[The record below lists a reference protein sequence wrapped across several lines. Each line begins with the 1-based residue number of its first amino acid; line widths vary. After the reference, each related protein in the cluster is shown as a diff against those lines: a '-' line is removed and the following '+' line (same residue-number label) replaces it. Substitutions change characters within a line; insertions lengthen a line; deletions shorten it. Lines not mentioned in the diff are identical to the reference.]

1 MADILLEIGTEEVP
15 VNSQPLAISQMK
27 SAFAQKL
34 ADARVSF
41 EAIEGYHTPRRLVI
55 KVTGVAENQADIT
68 RENKGPSA
76 QVAFKEGKPTPAAM
90 GFAKK
95 QGVDVSELKL
105 VETPQGSYVAVDV
118 FEKGRPSGDV
128 FAEMVPDVLKS
139 LTFPKMMRW
148 GWSSIRFVR
157 PIRWMVALCG
167 DDVLPIEIEGV
178 VSGRNSK
185 GHRFLH
191 LQPVE
196 IKCIA
201 DYAKSLESAYVI
213 VDQDARQQM
222 IVEQANAVA
231 AAAGASVAWE
241 ADHLQELLEEVTNLV
256 EYPTAVVGQFEEEY
270 LELPDVVLITAMK
283 KHQRYFPLRNAEGAL
298 INAFVAIRNG
308 NSDHLQIVKEG
319 YETVLRARFN
329 DARFFFERDLA
340 HRLEAFVPKLE
351 RMVFQEKLGTLLART
366 HRLMAL
372 AGQYAELVGVEEADA
387 VRAAEL
393 CKADQATEMVM
404 ELPALQG
411 YVGREYALRSGE
423 KAEVAEAILEH
434 YLPRSSGGALPGSD
448 LGRFLAALDRADTLV
463 GYVCAQK
470 IVPKGSGDPFG
481 LRRAA
486 QGLLNLLSAHP
497 HMPDLCSLVNSAAN
511 VYKTQGI
518 EVSEEGIQLLL
529 ELCAGR
535 LGVIL
540 EEDGCNND
548 QMQALLVD
556 NLEPRF
562 TRAKGAVMRTAEL
575 DTFIPLVQAA
585 TRVRNILKSGEAS
598 NMIDTTQ
605 AGCPKCWW
613 EQVNAAKLEKDA
625 EKALLQAIKDT
636 RPLIHQAVHAED
648 AGTLLSALQNLVG
661 PVNTF
666 FHDVKVMDDDADVKK
681 NRLVI
686 LASADAMFRRFAE
699 FSKLS
704 L

>member
-27 SAFAQKL
+27 AAFAQRL
-34 ADARVSF
+34 TDARVSF
-41 EAIEGYHTPRRLVI
+41 GAIEGYHTPRRLVI
-55 KVTGVAENQADIT
+55 KVNGVAENQADVT
-68 RENKGPSA
+68 RENKGPAA

-118 FEKGRPSGDV
+118 FEKGRPSGEV

-167 DDVLPIEIEGV
+167 NDVLPIEIEGV

-196 IKCIA
+196 ITNIA
-201 DYAKSLESAYVI
+201 DYAKSLEAAYVI
-213 VDQDARQQM
+213 VDQDIRQQM
-222 IVEQANAVA
+222 IVQQANAVA
-231 AAAGASVAWE
+231 TEAGACVAWE

-283 KHQRYFPLRNAEGAL
+283 KHQRYFPLRNAEGQL

-308 NSDHLQIVKEG
+308 NADHLQIVKDG

-340 HRLEAFVPKLE
+340 HKLEAFVPKLE
-351 RMVFQEKLGTLLART
+351 RMVFQEKLGTLLAKT
-366 HRLMAL
+366 QRLMAL
-372 AGQYAELVGVEEADA
+372 AQQYAELAGLNEADA
-387 VRAAEL
+387 MRAAEL

-423 KAEVAEAILEH
+423 KADVADAILEH
-434 YLPRSSGGALPGSD
+434 YLPRSAGGELPGSSM
-448 LGRFLAALDRADTLV
+448 GRFLSALDRADTLV

-486 QGLLNLLSAHP
+486 QGLLHLLSAHP
-497 HMPDLCSLVNSAAN
+497 DMPELCSLVNSAAN

-518 EVSEEGIQLLL
+518 EVSDEGIQLLL

-540 EEDGCNND
+540 EEDGCSND

-556 NLEPRF
+556 NTEPRF
-562 TRAKGAVMRTAEL
+562 TRAKGAALRAAEL
-575 DTFIPLVQAA
+575 DTLLPLAQAA
-585 TRVRNILKSGEAS
+585 TRVRNILKGAEAS
-598 NMIDTTQ
+598 SVVDTTT

-613 EQVNAAKLEKDA
+613 EQANTSKLDKDA
-625 EKALLQAIKDT
+625 EKALLAACQEV
-636 RPLIHQAVHAED
+636 RPLIRIAVHAED
-648 AGTLLSALQNLVG
+648 AGGLLAALQNLVQ
-661 PVNTF
+661 PVNEF
-666 FHDVKVMDDDADVKK
+666 FVDVKVMDEDAEVKK

-686 LASADAMFRRFAE
+686 LAAADAMFRRFAE